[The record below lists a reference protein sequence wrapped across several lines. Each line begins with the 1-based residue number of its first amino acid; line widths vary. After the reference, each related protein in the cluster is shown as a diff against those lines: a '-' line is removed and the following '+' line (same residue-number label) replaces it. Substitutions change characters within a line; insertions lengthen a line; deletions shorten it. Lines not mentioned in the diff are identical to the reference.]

1 MIYLK
6 MTESNEDYIQKYDL
20 QDLDYPSRADYD
32 MAFGE
37 NPYEQLGETVQIYE
51 FYGSTTAHY
60 PYYTMAIYQENW
72 GMTDELK
79 SDYQILVSVD
89 VVTAREAGENVI

>member
-1 MIYLK
+1 M
-6 MTESNEDYIQKYDL
+6 
-20 QDLDYPSRADYD
+20 
-32 MAFGE
+32 
-37 NPYEQLGETVQIYE
+37 QIYE

-89 VVTAREAGENVI
+89 VVSAREAGETVI